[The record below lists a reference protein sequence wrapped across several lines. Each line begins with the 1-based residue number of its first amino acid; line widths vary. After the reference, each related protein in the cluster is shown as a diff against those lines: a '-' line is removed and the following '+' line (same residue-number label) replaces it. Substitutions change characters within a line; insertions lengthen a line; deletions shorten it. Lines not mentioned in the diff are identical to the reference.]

1 MLNSW
6 QPNLI
11 LFLVFNVIF
20 FQFYKLSLK
29 SVRKDGA
36 ATIIF
41 QVLAGLSQF
50 LLIPLFGWQ
59 TPNTATIL
67 LLLLTACIFYAIN
80 DRLQTTVR
88 KNLEVSDFSILGQ
101 LGTVFLIMYSVTI
114 FHNPLVPSKLVGAG
128 LIIAANTWLFYK
140 PHMAKLG
147 MTRYYVL
154 GAVASL
160 SFATAISIDIGI
172 SKHFNLPFYIGLTLL
187 IPACMVA
194 ASERIKPRAIRE
206 EWDRGNKKYYVVTGL
221 AWGLSILFS
230 LRAFKFG
237 QVGTVVPLEAG
248 AVILNVLAAYLFLK
262 ERSHPYK
269 KFIAAVVV
277 VVGVYLTV
285 V

>member
-1 MLNSW
+1 
-6 QPNLI
+6 
-11 LFLVFNVIF
+11 
-20 FQFYKLSLK
+20 
-29 SVRKDGA
+29 
-36 ATIIF
+36 
-41 QVLAGLSQF
+41 
-50 LLIPLFGWQ
+50 
-59 TPNTATIL
+59 
-67 LLLLTACIFYAIN
+67 
-80 DRLQTTVR
+80 
-88 KNLEVSDFSILGQ
+88 
-101 LGTVFLIMYSVTI
+101 
-114 FHNPLVPSKLVGAG
+114 
-128 LIIAANTWLFYK
+128 
-140 PHMAKLG
+140 MAKLG